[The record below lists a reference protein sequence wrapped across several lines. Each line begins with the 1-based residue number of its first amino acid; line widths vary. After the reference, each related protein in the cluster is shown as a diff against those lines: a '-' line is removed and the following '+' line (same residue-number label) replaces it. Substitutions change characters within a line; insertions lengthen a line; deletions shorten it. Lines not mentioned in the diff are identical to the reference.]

1 MFERVGFDPG
11 NRLTQQGDQADAAH
25 LIIDGHAEVI
35 LETPSGSVIVATVG
49 TNEIVGEVGILG
61 NAAARATVHAKD
73 RLIALRIP
81 KEPFIRIVRAF
92 PIIAVSIMQ
101 ELGQRL
107 GRRKGNCSEY

>member
-35 LETPSGSVIVATVG
+35 IETPSGPLIVATVG

-61 NAAARATVHAKD
+61 NAPRGATVHAKD

-81 KEPFIRIVRAF
+81 KEPFMRIVRAF
-92 PIIAVSIMQ
+92 PIIAVSIIQ
-101 ELGQRL
+101 GLAQRL